1 MMQKG
6 LASLKGYR
14 AHLKDSWSGSASP
27 EEEEVETLDLLV
39 VSNHE
44 LKETERR

>member
-27 EEEEVETLDLLV
+27 EEEEVENLDLLV